1 MTKRGPKSNR
11 RSEAGHETGDS
22 RSVFVYNSPMSGE
35 NRSSILLAPGRLG
48 CLTIPN
54 RFVRSATQDYMAR
67 DDGEVTDR
75 QVGLFRA
82 LAEGEVGLI
91 ITGHAYVHPLG
102 KAGPN
107 QLAIF
112 DDRFVPGLTRIAEAV
127 HGRSSKVFVQLAHAG
142 RQTKKRHA
150 GGTPVSPS
158 AVPDPVSRVT
168 PREMTAGEIEALIGD
183 FIRAGQRARNAGF
196 DGVQLHAAHGYLI
209 SSFLSPHTNRR
220 TDEWGGS
227 LANRARVAVE
237 ILRGLK
243 TGAGKD
249 FPVMAKLNTTDF
261 LIDGLTLAD
270 AVEAARILEAEGL
283 DGIEVSGG
291 MAESGKGSVW
301 TGVRA
306 ETDEGYFVENAAAV
320 KRAVRIPVSGLGGIR
335 TLAAAEGYVAQGR
348 VDFISMS
355 RPFIRDP
362 FLVRRFREGALD
374 RSDCISCNKCFNLR
388 GIRCARK

>member
-1 MTKRGPKSNR
+1 MNESN
-11 RSEAGHETGDS
+11 TDS
-22 RSVFVYNSPMSGE
+22 V
-35 NRSSILLAPGRLG
+35 LLMPLALG
-48 CLTIPN
+48 SLTLSN

-75 QVGLFRA
+75 QVGLFRG

-107 QLAIF
+107 QIAIF
-112 DDRFVPGLTRIAEAV
+112 DDRFVPGLSRIAEAA
-127 HGRSSKVFVQLAHAG
+127 HGRSSKIFVQLAHAG
-142 RQTKKRHA
+142 RQTKNKYI
-150 GGTPVSPS
+150 GGMPVSPS
-158 AVPDPVSRVT
+158 SVPDPVSKVT
-168 PREMTAGEIEALIGD
+168 PREMTPEEIETLIGD
-183 FIRAGQRARNAGF
+183 FVRAGLRARDAGF
-196 DGVQLHAAHGYLI
+196 DGVQLHAAHGYLL

-227 LANRARVAVE
+227 LANRVRVTVE

-243 TGAGKD
+243 AGTGRN

-261 LIDGLTLAD
+261 LIDGLTLDD
-270 AVEAARILEAEGL
+270 AVAAARILEAAGL

-301 TGVRA
+301 AGLRTEGN
-306 ETDEGYFVENAAAV
+306 EGYFVENAAVV
-320 KRAVRIPVSGLGGIR
+320 KRAVHIPVSGLGGIR
-335 TLAAAEGYVAQGR
+335 TPGVAERFVTEGR
-348 VDFISMS
+348 MDLVSMS

-362 FLVRRFREGALD
+362 FLVRRFREGAID
-374 RSDCISCNKCFNLR
+374 GSDCISCNKCFNLN
-388 GIRCARK
+388 GIRCAQR

>member
-1 MTKRGPKSNR
+1 M
-11 RSEAGHETGDS
+11 SEGNAG
-22 RSVFVYNSPMSGE
+22 SV
-35 NRSSILLAPGRLG
+35 LLTPLAMGF
-48 CLTIPN
+48 LTLPN

-75 QVGLFRA
+75 QIGLFRA

-107 QLAIF
+107 QIAIF
-112 DDRFVPGLTRIAEAV
+112 DDRFVPGLMRIAEAV
-127 HGRSSKVFVQLAHAG
+127 HGGSSKVFVQLAHAG
-142 RQTKKRHA
+142 RQTKKRHI

-158 AVPDPVSRVT
+158 AVPDPVSKSA
-168 PREMTAGEIEALIGD
+168 PREMTPREIEALIAD
-183 FIRAGQRARNAGF
+183 FIRAGLRARDAGF
-196 DGVQLHAAHGYLI
+196 DGVQLHAAHGYLL

-220 TDEWGGS
+220 TDGWGGS
-227 LANRARVAVE
+227 LANRVRVAVE

-243 TGAGKD
+243 AGAGRD

-261 LIDGLTLAD
+261 LEHGLSLDD
-270 AVEAARILEAEGL
+270 AVAAARIFEAEGL

-306 ETDEGYFVENAAAV
+306 EADEGYFVENAAAV
-320 KRAVRIPVSGLGGIR
+320 KRAIRIPVSGLGGIR
-335 TLAAAEGYVAQGR
+335 TLAVAERFVAEGRMDLV
-348 VDFISMS
+348 SMS

-362 FLVRRFREGALD
+362 FLARRFREGAID
-374 RSDCISCNKCFNLR
+374 RSECISCNKCFNLR
-388 GIRCARK
+388 GIRCAQV